1 MPMKKP
7 SKPSARMNA
16 SRNRDY
22 ASNAKKPAP
31 FGRYEDKSPVP
42 AKRASKAAVKKAGA
56 EGPKKSVKAEYS
68 RTWRPVSKSSE
79 GPKKSMPRKKM
90 K

>member
-22 ASNAKKPAP
+22 ASNAKKSAP
-31 FGRYEDKSPVP
+31 FGRYEDKSPIP

-56 EGPKKSVKAEYS
+56 EGPKKSTS
-68 RTWRPVSKSSE
+68 RVL
-79 GPKKSMPRKKM
+79 GRKKT
-90 K
+90 